1 MFHRSE
7 CLHDQ
12 NNRVHQPIRIIV
24 VLSLQ
29 SRGPFSTPL
38 SLCGLDWFAQ
48 CQQIAV
54 ITVPSNT
61 IPPEF
66 SSKRFIQLRVVSLCP
81 PSLQITKKILPTIE
95 ILEYFRLDLRFA
107 TNRNSTLESR
117 PNKKKK
123 QEDDDNDDDD
133 DDDGSRPT
141 IHVNEKKKRKK
152 GTTIKVKPGR
162 AEMHGAFSSRAT
174 GDAVTSVNKQMDK
187 RRGPPNWTL
196 KEGARKRFERG
207 HGFKARRPKRGCV
220 LIRADRWP
228 LERTFRKNNAIMPPV
243 NFTRGS
249 SQI

>member
-81 PSLQITKKILPTIE
+81 PSLQRKFYQRSRSWNTFVSIFVLQRIE
-95 ILEYFRLDLRFA
+95 IRIKR
-107 TNRNSTLESR
+107 R
-117 PNKKKK
+117 PSKKKK

-243 NFTRGS
+243 NFTGGS